1 MARLARYLGP
11 YALPFAFMVV
21 LLVGQTL
28 ANLALPDYLATI
40 VNVGIVGQNTDV
52 VYHTGGMMLL
62 VAALGGACMVGV
74 GFLASR
80 IAAAFTRDVRGDLFA
95 TVEGFSLVE
104 FNRFS
109 TASLITRCTND
120 LQQIQMVLVLLLR
133 LALMAPIMGIGAIY
147 KAYDLAPS
155 MTWILAVA
163 VVILVLVV
171 GILFASAIPR
181 YTRLQELT
189 DRLNL
194 VTRERLNG
202 LRVIRAF
209 NRESFEESR
218 FDETNTGLTDL
229 NIVVN
234 RLMGFMQPVL
244 LLILNLTSVL
254 VVWVGAHRIDDGTL
268 QIGDML
274 AFMQYAMQ
282 AIFAFLLISFIFVM
296 VPRAA
301 VSARR
306 VVEVLN
312 TEPSIRN
319 PEHPQEVPDRG
330 GMVEFRDVTFAYPGA
345 EEPALC
351 DITFSAQPG
360 QMTAFVGPT
369 GSGKSTL
376 VALIL
381 RFYDVSEGAVLVDG
395 VDVREMRQEDL
406 RARIGFVSQRAIL
419 FSGSIDSNIRY
430 GSERA
435 SLDDIER
442 AAATAQAMEF
452 VEEVEERFDR
462 PIAQG
467 GTNVSGGQK
476 QRLSIARAI
485 VRDPDIYIFDDSF
498 SALDFRTDARLRA
511 ALSEETEQRS
521 VLIVAQRVSTI
532 MAADKIVVLDNG
544 RIVGQGRHHELLRT
558 CPVYQ
563 EIAASQLSAAEL
575 AGAGAG
581 VVDTQMSPNGR
592 RGERP

>member
-1 MARLARYLGP
+1 
-11 YALPFAFMVV
+11 
-21 LLVGQTL
+21 
-28 ANLALPDYLATI
+28 
-40 VNVGIVGQNTDV
+40 
-52 VYHTGGMMLL
+52 
-62 VAALGGACMVGV
+62 
-74 GFLASR
+74 
-80 IAAAFTRDVRGDLFA
+80 
-95 TVEGFSLVE
+95 
-104 FNRFS
+104 
-109 TASLITRCTND
+109 
-120 LQQIQMVLVLLLR
+120 
-133 LALMAPIMGIGAIY
+133 
-147 KAYDLAPS
+147 
-155 MTWILAVA
+155 
-163 VVILVLVV
+163 
-171 GILFASAIPR
+171 
-181 YTRLQELT
+181 LQELT

-194 VTRERLNG
+194 VTRERLHG

-209 NRESFEESR
+209 NREGFEEDR
-218 FDETNTGLTDL
+218 FDGTNTDLTDL

-234 RLMGFMQPVL
+234 RLMALMQPVL
-244 LLILNLTSVL
+244 LLILNLTSVA
-254 VVWVGAHRIDDGTL
+254 VVWVGAQRIDAGTL

-306 VVEVLN
+306 VIEVLD

-319 PEHPQEVPDRG
+319 PELPQIVPDRG

-351 DITFSAQPG
+351 DISFTAHPG
-360 QMTAFVGPT
+360 QTTAFVGPT

-381 RFYDVSEGAVLVDG
+381 RFYDVTEGAVLVDG
-395 VDVREMRQEDL
+395 VDVRDMRQEDL
-406 RARIGFVSQRAIL
+406 RARIGFVSQRATL
-419 FSGSIDSNIRY
+419 FSGTIDSNIRY
-430 GSERA
+430 GNELS
-435 SLDDIER
+435 SLPEIER

-452 VEEVEERFDR
+452 VEQVEQRFDH

-511 ALSEETEQRS
+511 ALSAETQQRT

-544 RIVGQGRHHELLRT
+544 RIVGQGRHAELLRS

-563 EIAASQLSAAEL
+563 EIAASQLSTAEL
-575 AGAGAG
+575 ASAGAG
-581 VVDTQMSPNGR
+581 MGEMPTTPTGR
-592 RGERP
+592 RRDLP

>member
-1 MARLARYLGP
+1 MTRLVRYLAP
-11 YALPFAFMVV
+11 YALPFAIMVA
-21 LLVGQTL
+21 LLIGQTL

-40 VNVGIVGQNTDV
+40 VNVGIVGQNTGV
-52 VYHTGGMMLL
+52 VYDTGQTMLL
-62 VAALGGACMVGV
+62 VALLGGACMVGV

-80 IAAAFTRDVRGDLFA
+80 IAAAFTRDLRGDVFA
-95 TVEGFSLVE
+95 TVEGFSLTE

-120 LQQIQMVLVLLLR
+120 LQQIQTVLVLLLR

-147 KAYDLAPS
+147 KAYNLAPS
-155 MTWILAVA
+155 MTWILTVA

-171 GILFASAIPR
+171 AILFAAAIPR
-181 YTRLQELT
+181 FTRLQELT

-209 NRESFEESR
+209 NREGFEEAR
-218 FDETNTGLTDL
+218 LEETNSDLTDL

-234 RLMGFMQPVL
+234 RLMAVLQPVL
-244 LLILNLTSVL
+244 LLILNLTSVA
-254 VVWVGAHRIDDGTL
+254 VVWVGARRIDAGTL

-274 AFMQYAMQ
+274 AFLQYAMQ

-306 VVEVLN
+306 VIEVLD
-312 TEPSIRN
+312 TEPSIRE
-319 PEHPQEVPDRG
+319 PERPVAVPHRG
-330 GMVEFRDVTFAYPGA
+330 GMVEFQDVTFIYPGA

-351 DITFSAQPG
+351 NISFTALPG
-360 QMTAFVGPT
+360 QTTAFVGPT

-381 RFYDVSEGAVLVDG
+381 RFYDATAGAVLVDG
-395 VDVREMRQEDL
+395 VDVRDMRQEDL

-419 FSGSIDSNIRY
+419 FSGTIDSNIRY
-430 GSERA
+430 GNERS
-435 SLDDIER
+435 SLAEIER
-442 AAATAQAMEF
+442 AAVTAQAMEF
-452 VEEVEERFDR
+452 VEQVEQRFEH

-485 VRDPDIYIFDDSF
+485 VRDPEIFIFDDSF

-511 ALSEETEQRS
+511 ALGEETEDRT

-532 MAADKIVVLDNG
+532 MAADKIVVLDDG
-544 RIVGQGRHHELLRT
+544 EVVGQGRHEELLRT

-575 AGAGAG
+575 ATAG
-581 VVDTQMSPNGR
+581 VGMDGNSQSPNGR
-592 RGERP
+592 RKDLP

>member
-1 MARLARYLGP
+1 MTRLVRYLTP
-11 YALPFAFMVV
+11 YSIPFVIMVV

-28 ANLALPDYLATI
+28 ANLALPDYMATI
-40 VNVGIVGQNTDV
+40 VNVGIVGQNTSVIYD
-52 VYHTGGMMLL
+52 TGQAMLL
-62 VAALGGACMVGV
+62 VALLGGACMVGV

-80 IAAAFTRDVRGDLFA
+80 IAAAYTRDLRGDVFA
-95 TVEGFSLVE
+95 TVEGFSLIE

-171 GILFASAIPR
+171 GVLFAAAIPR
-181 YTRLQELT
+181 FTRLQELT
-189 DRLNL
+189 DQLNL

-209 NRESFEESR
+209 NREAFEESR
-218 FDETNTGLTDL
+218 LDDTNSDLTHL

-234 RLMGFMQPVL
+234 RLMAFMQPVL
-244 LLILNLTSVL
+244 LLILNLTSVA
-254 VVWVGAHRIDDGTL
+254 VVWVGAHRIDAGVL

-306 VVEVLN
+306 VTEVLD
-312 TEPSIRN
+312 TEPSIRD
-319 PEHPQEVPDRG
+319 PEQPREVPPRG
-330 GMVEFRDVTFAYPGA
+330 GMVEFRDVAFVYPGA
-345 EEPALC
+345 EEPAL
-351 DITFSAQPG
+351 SAISFTALPG
-360 QMTAFVGPT
+360 QTTAFVGPT

-381 RFYDVSEGAVLVDG
+381 RFYDVTAGQVLIDG
-395 VDVREMRQEDL
+395 VDVRDMRQEDL

-419 FSGSIDSNIRY
+419 FSGTIDSNIRY
-430 GSERA
+430 GNERS
-435 SLDDIER
+435 SLAEIER
-442 AAATAQAMEF
+442 ATATAQAMEM
-452 VEEVEERFDR
+452 VEEVEQRFDH

-467 GTNVSGGQK
+467 GTNLSGGQK

-485 VRDPDIYIFDDSF
+485 VRDPEIYIFDDSF

-511 ALSEETEQRS
+511 ALGEETVDRT

-532 MAADKIVVLDNG
+532 MAADKIVVLDDG
-544 RIVGQGRHHELLRT
+544 QVVGEGRHEELLRT

-563 EIAASQLSAAEL
+563 EIAASQLSTEEL

-581 VVDTQMSPNGR
+581 MARIPQAPNGR
-592 RGERP
+592 RRELS